1 MTPQQLL
8 LLMGSLML
16 GMAFAKKKATQQDKY
31 LKIVLYT
38 FGTGFILA
46 CILWK

>member
-16 GMAFAKKKATQQDKY
+16 GMAFAKKKQLSKTNI
-31 LKIVLYT
+31 LKLHYTPLGLALY
-38 FGTGFILA
+38 
-46 CILWK
+46 